1 MTSTGP
7 RLLVIGLT
15 GPIAGGKSLV
25 ASMLSELGAQV
36 LDADRISHDVLGSDE
51 IVKQVVANWGL
62 DVLDDK
68 GQLDRKK
75 LAEEVFADVEEVRRL
90 ESIVHPEVCRRI
102 ISAIE
107 TERAR
112 SEQDGPPAGGRS
124 VDPQRRIVI
133 DAPLLFEAGLDQ
145 QCDCIVFVDA
155 PEEVRVQR
163 ALKTRD
169 WDRKELHKRERHQKS
184 SSSKCNRADIVITNN
199 DSTSELQKQVEKLW
213 SDLSHH
219 VFRPVSRSPGED

>member
-1 MTSTGP
+1 MSTGP

-51 IVKQVVANWGL
+51 VVTQVVAHWGAG
-62 DVLDDK
+62 VLDDE

-75 LAEEVFADVEEVRRL
+75 LAEVVFADVEEVRRL

-102 ISAIE
+102 VSAIE

-112 SEQDGPPAGGRS
+112 SGQGRPA
-124 VDPQRRIVI
+124 DTPRRIVI

-145 QCDCIVFVDA
+145 RCDCIVFVDA
-155 PEEVRVQR
+155 PQEVRVQR
-163 ALKTRD
+163 VLKTRA
-169 WDRKELHKRERHQKS
+169 WDRKELHKRERHQKPS
-184 SSSKCNRADIVITNN
+184 SFKCNRADIVITNS
-199 DSTSELQKQVEKLW
+199 DSIEELQKQVKKLW
-213 SDLSHH
+213 DDL
-219 VFRPVSRSPGED
+219 RVSR